1 MLTHKKTQN
10 KNMKN
15 LFLFA
20 VALLFSFSA
29 SSQILKPVKWS
40 YAAKKISKNEAIVVI
55 KATIDEGWHIYS
67 QNMAE
72 GGPVKTTFAFTPSKT
87 YSVVGKTIEP
97 KPITKFEK
105 TFDMNVSYFEKT
117 AMFQQKVKFSG
128 TNPVV
133 KGTVEYMVCD
143 DQQCLPPETVEFAVQ
158 LDPKK

>member
-1 MLTHKKTQN
+1 
-10 KNMKN
+10 MKN

-40 YAAKKISKNEAIVVI
+40 YVSKKISKNEAIVVL
-55 KATIDEGWHIYS
+55 KATLDEGWHLYS
-67 QNMAE
+67 QNMAD
-72 GGPVKTTFAFTPSKT
+72 GGPIKTTFSFAPSKT
-87 YSVVGKTIEP
+87 YTLVGKTIEP

-117 AMFQQKVKFSG
+117 ALFQQKVKFTG
-128 TNPVV
+128 ANPVV
-133 KGTVEYMVCD
+133 KGTVEFMVCD
-143 DQQCLPPETVEFAVQ
+143 DQQCLPPETVEFSVQ